1 MVDLRGYVPLFKM
14 RIAFLITFSAIV
26 GALSATT
33 SGKEIVWTNIVLLSV
48 AMLMGAAGSGAFN
61 HYLDRDIDI
70 KMGRTNKRPLTTGI
84 VASPRSVFWMASL
97 LIIMALSLT
106 TITLNYVVTLHLF
119 LGAFVYVVLYT
130 AWLKRKSWTNILIGG
145 LSGSFAVLAGAAA
158 VNPEMC
164 ALPLILALV
173 MFFWTP
179 SHFWSFAIVHKE
191 DYRKAGVPMLPVV
204 IGDKKTSIYIL
215 INTIFLVAS
224 SFLPVYFGHLG
235 LFYTIA
241 AAGSGAYFIYK
252 NVQLLIKQSSQIAW
266 ENFKAS
272 MYYLAI
278 LFSAV
283 IFDII
288 LS

>member
-1 MVDLRGYVPLFKM
+1 M
-14 RIAFLITFSAIV
+14 
-26 GALSATT
+26 
-33 SGKEIVWTNIVLLSV
+33 
-48 AMLMGAAGSGAFN
+48 
-61 HYLDRDIDI
+61 
-70 KMGRTNKRPLTTGI
+70 
-84 VASPRSVFWMASL
+84 
-97 LIIMALSLT
+97 
-106 TITLNYVVTLHLF
+106 
-119 LGAFVYVVLYT
+119 
-130 AWLKRKSWTNILIGG
+130 
-145 LSGSFAVLAGAAA
+145 SGSFAVLAGAAA

-215 INTIFLVAS
+215 INTMFLVTS

-235 LFYTIA
+235 LFYAIA